1 MELEEKN
8 YLLYNEGDI
17 KKGLR
22 GPVTQVLLALNELD
36 GNLFENVMAIR
47 TGLPVRYV
55 REVIRELLDEG
66 LFKPE
71 SAPNEPTAEND
82 GSFDHLLQDL

>member
-1 MELEEKN
+1 MEFRN

-36 GNLFENVMAIR
+36 GNLFENMMAIR
-47 TGLPVRYV
+47 TGLPVKYV
-55 REVIRELLDEG
+55 REVIVELMDEG

-71 SAPNEPTAEND
+71 PSPHEMSTEDD
-82 GSFDHLLQDL
+82 GSFEDLLRDV

>member
-1 MELEEKN
+1 MEMEEKN

-36 GNLFENVMAIR
+36 GNLFENMMAIR
-47 TGLPVRYV
+47 TGLPVPYV

-71 SAPNEPTAEND
+71 PSTNEPGAEND
-82 GSFDHLLQDL
+82 GSLDHLLQGL